1 MEYHTIEHTADVG
14 IEVSAAS
21 LEELFSGAAEGMLSI
36 MLGGVEI
43 APTASTEVEIQA
55 GDLAEL
61 MFKWLNELIFLVGAR
76 GLALGAV
83 QVRSVTAGGDG
94 RERGAAG
101 DAAEEAGA
109 AATADDAPGPGRSAS
124 SIAATVGGV
133 PLDEVEGSLETEIKA
148 ATYHELSV
156 ERRDGAWRA
165 RVIFDV

>member
-36 MLGGVEI
+36 MLGGAEI

-101 DAAEEAGA
+101 DAAEEDGV
-109 AATADDAPGPGRSAS
+109 AATADDAPGRAAS